1 VEGEPLD
8 LDRYERWVK
17 DAHEA
22 AARGLTSLSH
32 VEEHALALVAALRA
46 ERAKKC
52 AAPGVAMC
60 AKEWQADH
68 QALQL
73 AHYGLDAEFAHDG
86 CDAIGSVAAALVGA
100 RERASEWEAACKR
113 AEERSD
119 ELTEEAMKI
128 NDELRAAKA
137 ESERRRQ
144 LALKGPLNVAAL
156 EDRLRANKW
165 LTAVEQYSC
174 VAEIVSMRAE
184 RDALKAEVERL
195 YKALALTTA
204 AIPEDED
211 SGDSDDEEA
220 GA

>member
-1 VEGEPLD
+1 VGGEPTALD
-8 LDRYERWVK
+8 MDALERVAKAIGTPTVPGRPFRDSVMGPWIF
-17 DAHEA
+17 DASAKAYNCNLWAQGGDVPLARVYHPEVGAYLA
-22 AARGLTSLSH
+22 AAAPAT
-32 VEEHALALVAALRA
+32 VLALVAALRS

-86 CDAIGSVAAALVGA
+86 CDAIGSVAAALVVA

-137 ESERRRQ
+137 E
-144 LALKGPLNVAAL
+144 
-156 EDRLRANKW
+156 
-165 LTAVEQYSC
+165 VE
-174 VAEIVSMRAE
+174 
-184 RDALKAEVERL
+184 KL

-204 AIPEDED
+204 AIPGDE
-211 SGDSDDEEA
+211 DSDDEEA
-220 GA
+220 VT